1 MENDIIV
8 HKTFDENLELNG
20 LEFKLTN
27 KDGSARPIIL
37 FYDVNKDK
45 WSGSIFEHNYSPWR
59 PLNDDVATK
68 LVRLYSLNYEV
79 RKILRY
85 KKWVE
90 RQYEEAIAPRLFAE
104 AGQ

>member
-27 KDGSARPIIL
+27 KDGSTRPIIL
-37 FYDVNKDK
+37 FYDINQDE
-45 WSGSIFEHNYSPWR
+45 WSGSFFEHSGSWS
-59 PLNDDVATK
+59 LLKDDVVTK
-68 LVRLYSLNYEV
+68 LVRLYALNYEV
-79 RKILRY
+79 REILRY

-90 RQYEEAIAPRLFAE
+90 KQYEEAIATRLFAE
-104 AGQ
+104 ACQ